1 MVSDRGMKPLKGD
14 QQLRSV
20 SLSYSVALQALKPKS
35 SPRRIRA
42 WMQAPIEVS
51 RREGEVFLL
60 DILSHRMSAMAC
72 YHPSSQLAFYE
83 LQGKN
88 QYEDNRAVCVDQY
101 RQRTDVCKCLH
112 LIGRRKV
119 MGQRYSGVHRSREG
133 ILQDGKSGEFFPDIF
148 SFESNAG
155 TRRAGLVLEIIVSH
169 PHVPGRGSRP
179 VRLDGCNDLRV
190 LLPAERDHVQSGTT
204 QRCNTS
210 QGNLGIVERDE
221 LGALFAPACGS
232 DSILCVVAQD
242 LFDRRIVLQRAN
254 PLPSACHEDF
264 Q

>member
-1 MVSDRGMKPLKGD
+1 M
-14 QQLRSV
+14 
-20 SLSYSVALQALKPKS
+20 
-35 SPRRIRA
+35 
-42 WMQAPIEVS
+42 
-51 RREGEVFLL
+51 
-60 DILSHRMSAMAC
+60 
-72 YHPSSQLAFYE
+72 LAFRE
-83 LQGKN
+83 LHGKN

-101 RQRTDVCKCLH
+101 CQRTDVCKCLH

-148 SFESNAG
+148 SFESSAG

-190 LLPAERDHVQSGTT
+190 LLPAERDHVQGGTA

-221 LGALFAPACGS
+221 LGAVFDPACGS

-242 LFDRRIVLQRAN
+242 LFNRRIVLSVGEKGD
-254 PLPSACHEDF
+254 LF
-264 Q
+264 

>member
-1 MVSDRGMKPLKGD
+1 M
-14 QQLRSV
+14 SV
-20 SLSYSVALQALKPKS
+20 
-35 SPRRIRA
+35 I
-42 WMQAPIEVS
+42 
-51 RREGEVFLL
+51 
-60 DILSHRMSAMAC
+60 AC

-101 RQRTDVCKCLH
+101 CQRTDVCKCLH

-190 LLPAERDHVQSGTT
+190 LLPAERDHVQGGTA
-204 QRCNTS
+204 QRCNPS

-221 LGALFAPACGS
+221 LGALFDPACGS

-242 LFDRRIVLQRAN
+242 LFDRRIVFVSWPEARSPLALNVIRQASGHCRGHAQR
-254 PLPSACHEDF
+254 LMDSGEVVV
-264 Q
+264 

>member
-1 MVSDRGMKPLKGD
+1 MSPLIA
-14 QQLRSV
+14 SFC
-20 SLSYSVALQALKPKS
+20 ALQ
-35 SPRRIRA
+35 
-42 WMQAPIEVS
+42 
-51 RREGEVFLL
+51 GEN
-60 DILSHRMSAMAC
+60 
-72 YHPSSQLAFYE
+72 QYE
-83 LQGKN
+83 DK
-88 QYEDNRAVCVDQY
+88 YEDNRAVCVDQY
-101 RQRTDVCKCLH
+101 CQRTDVCKCLH
-112 LIGRRKV
+112 LSSRRKV

-190 LLPAERDHVQSGTT
+190 LLPAERDHVQGGTT
-204 QRCNTS
+204 QRCNAS

-221 LGALFAPACGS
+221 LGALFDPACGS

-242 LFDRRIVLQRAN
+242 LFDRRIVLSVGQKRD
-254 PLPSACHEDF
+254 LL
-264 Q
+264 

>member
-1 MVSDRGMKPLKGD
+1 MSPLIA
-14 QQLRSV
+14 SFC
-20 SLSYSVALQALKPKS
+20 ALQ
-35 SPRRIRA
+35 
-42 WMQAPIEVS
+42 
-51 RREGEVFLL
+51 GEN
-60 DILSHRMSAMAC
+60 
-72 YHPSSQLAFYE
+72 QYE
-83 LQGKN
+83 DK
-88 QYEDNRAVCVDQY
+88 YEDNRAVCVDQY
-101 RQRTDVCKCLH
+101 CQRTTDCKCLH

-190 LLPAERDHVQSGTT
+190 LLPAERDHVQGGTT
-204 QRCNTS
+204 QRCNPS
-210 QGNLGIVERDE
+210 HENLSIVERDE
-221 LGALFAPACGS
+221 LGALFDPACGS

-242 LFDRRIVLQRAN
+242 LFDRRIVLSVGEKGGLLIWSATDVLAALLLLHPRRSSLALPARAYHLD
-254 PLPSACHEDF
+254 PP
-264 Q
+264 

>member
-1 MVSDRGMKPLKGD
+1 MAEPSTRAKWRA
-14 QQLRSV
+14 LRSAR
-20 SLSYSVALQALKPKS
+20 SSTLKKCLTGIHIV
-35 SPRRIRA
+35 RN
-42 WMQAPIEVS
+42 
-51 RREGEVFLL
+51 
-60 DILSHRMSAMAC
+60 AC

-101 RQRTDVCKCLH
+101 CQRTDVCKCLH

-133 ILQDGKSGEFFPDIF
+133 ILQDGKSGEFFSDIV
-148 SFESNAG
+148 SFESSAG
-155 TRRAGLVLEIIVSH
+155 TRCAGLVLEIIVSH
-169 PHVPGRGSRP
+169 PHVPGRGFRP

-190 LLPAERDHVQSGTT
+190 LLPAERDHVQGGTA

-221 LGALFAPACGS
+221 LGALFDPACGS

-242 LFDRRIVLQRAN
+242 LFDRRIV
-254 PLPSACHEDF
+254 PSVGEKGDLF
-264 Q
+264 